1 MKILILRFSSLGD
14 IAMATALPRVLRKKF
29 PGATIDMLVRED
41 FKDLIEYNPYLT
53 NKLYLSRGAGF
64 SGLFKLTKQIRQNNY
79 DLIIDSHR
87 SLRSFF
93 ICLFTSEVPKT
104 YFNKRTIK
112 RLLLIF
118 LKINLFRKVDFQM
131 VEYIKPLEQ
140 YGIRYDEKGTE
151 IFIPD
156 IIRERTKDLLIKKI
170 PGFKKKK
177 LIGLV
182 PSAQW
187 PGKRWPSI
195 YFDKLAG
202 MIVDKLDADVLIVGG
217 KNDVFCAEIAKN
229 HKRVYSFAGELDIL
243 GSAIALSEC
252 DVIVSNDT
260 GMMHVAEAVGKDVI
274 GIMGPTSYEFACYPY
289 RKGSRVVELNM
300 WCRPCSKNGQ
310 GLCIRWGKRPC
321 LNKIKPDIVFEQ
333 LVESLK

>member
-1 MKILILRFSSLGD
+1 MKILIIRFSSLGD

-29 PGATIDMLVRED
+29 SSAMIDMVVRED
-41 FKDLIEYNPYLT
+41 FKDLIEYNPYL
-53 NKLYLSRGAGF
+53 NDKIYLSRGAGL
-64 SGLFKLTKQIRQNNY
+64 SGLFKLTKQIRQNKY

-93 ICLFTSEVPKT
+93 ICLFTPGVTKT
-104 YFNKRTIK
+104 YFNKRTLK

-118 LKINLFRKVDFQM
+118 LKINLFKKVDCQM
-131 VEYIKPLEQ
+131 IEYIKPLEK
-140 YGIRYDEKGTE
+140 YGINYDGKGTE
-151 IFIPD
+151 IFIPEN
-156 IIRERTKDLLIKKI
+156 IRTKTKDLLSKKI
-170 PGFKKKK
+170 PDFKKKK

-187 PGKRWPSI
+187 PGKRWPSD

-202 MIVDKLDADVLIVGG
+202 MIVDKLDSDVLIVGG
-217 KNDVFCAEIAKN
+217 KDDVFCSDIARKN
-229 HKRVYSFAGELDIL
+229 KRVYSFAGELDVF

-252 DVIVSNDT
+252 DAVVSNDT

-289 RKGSRVVELNM
+289 RDGSRTVELNL

-310 GLCIRWGKRPC
+310 GLCIRMGKRPC
-321 LNKIKPDIVFEQ
+321 LNDINPDMVFEE
-333 LVESLK
+333 LLEFLK